1 MTDNREPNRKDNK
14 KTPLETA
21 YAYLANRMHTV
32 FETEQHL
39 KGKGFRDEEV
49 RETIA
54 ELTDLKYLDDYEY
67 SLRYYEYNRQ
77 KRRASARAARELA
90 EKGIDA
96 ETIGNARED
105 FLYANGVDE
114 FEDALESA
122 LKDLADKRD
131 AAFDE
136 KAAAATARRLSN
148 KGYESGII
156 FRVLERLR
164 ALCGTES
171 EE

>member
-1 MTDNREPNRKDNK
+1 MTDNNKKENK

-21 YAYLANRMHTV
+21 YAYLTNRMHTV
-32 FETEQHL
+32 RETEQHL
-39 KGKGFRDEEV
+39 RGKGFSDEEV

-54 ELTDLKYLDDYEY
+54 ELKDLKYLDDYEY
-67 SLRYYEYNRQ
+67 ALRYYEYNRQ
-77 KRRASARAARELA
+77 KRRASMRAARELA

-96 ETIGNARED
+96 ETIRNARED
-105 FLYANGVDE
+105 YFYADNVDE

-122 LKDLADKRD
+122 RKDLESKKD

-148 KGYESGII
+148 KGYESDII

-164 ALCGTES
+164 TEN
-171 EE
+171 E